1 MSENAYE
8 ASNRIFL
15 SLINGMRQ
23 YQERLFESVLL
34 DLERSVRLVCRILG
48 AADPDNVCGDVITKM
63 FKVICVNPTK
73 FESKRKLCN
82 YTYEVAY
89 NHVCQELKRDSHLRF
104 VDNADFD
111 FLDAVKGR
119 TSLVSDIDQYL
130 DKLPERK
137 RKMLRLKAEG
147 YSQTEIA
154 EKTGRS
160 NATVSRE
167 VKEAIKFVKEQILQA
182 QASPNI

>member
-1 MSENAYE
+1 L
-8 ASNRIFL
+8 RK
-15 SLINGMRQ
+15 
-23 YQERLFESVLL
+23 YQVRLFESVLL

-48 AADPDNVCGDVITKM
+48 ASDPDNVCGDVTAKM
-63 FKVICVNPTK
+63 FKVISVEPLK
-73 FESKRKLCN
+73 FESKQKLCN
-82 YTYEVAY
+82 YAYTVAY
-89 NHVCQELKRDSHLRF
+89 NQVRQELKRDSHLRF

-130 DKLPERK
+130 DMLPERK

-154 EKTGRS
+154 EETGRS

-167 VKEAIKFVKEQILQA
+167 VNEAIEFLKKQILQD